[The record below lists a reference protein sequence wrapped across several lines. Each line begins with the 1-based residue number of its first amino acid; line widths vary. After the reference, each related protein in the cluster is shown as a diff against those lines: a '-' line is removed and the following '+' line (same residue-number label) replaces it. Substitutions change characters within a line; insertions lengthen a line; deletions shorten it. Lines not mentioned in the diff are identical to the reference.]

1 MYNDELRAIMKDY
14 DITPEE
20 IRRMLELYAR
30 GGSATI
36 TKRRVNP
43 STGLQEVKLPNKGK
57 IIRRIIFI
65 GISIPYRNVLN
76 VILLRSP
83 S

>member
-43 STGLQEVKLPNKGK
+43 STGLQEVKLPKQTK
-57 IIRRIIFI
+57 I
-65 GISIPYRNVLN
+65 SNVELFSSEL
-76 VILLRSP
+76 VSP
-83 S
+83 TEKF